1 MIKNIIKEFRD
12 FAVKGN
18 MLDMAVGIIIGGAFG
33 TVVNSLVKDL
43 IMPPISLVLAKVNFS
58 NLFFVLKQGAV
69 DHGPY
74 PSIDAAAKAGAVILN
89 IGSFLNA
96 AISFLVVAW
105 AVFILVKAVNKFKSR
120 SEPAQPNTKKC
131 PFCAMD
137 IPMAAIKCPAC
148 TADLNK

>member
-1 MIKNIIKEFRD
+1 MIKNVIKEFRD

-58 NLFFVLKQGAV
+58 NLFFVLKAGAV
-69 DHGPY
+69 DQGPY
-74 PSIDAAAKAGAVILN
+74 HSLDAAAKAGAVVLN

-96 AISFLVVAW
+96 MISFLVVAW
-105 AVFILVKAVNKFKSR
+105 AVFMLVKAVNKFK
-120 SEPAQPNTKKC
+120 EQPAPTAPNTKKC

-137 IPMAAIKCPAC
+137 IPIPAIKCPDC
-148 TADLNK
+148 TADLK

>member
-1 MIKNIIKEFRD
+1 MLKTIVKEFRD

-43 IMPPISLVLAKVNFS
+43 IMPPISLVLSKINFS
-58 NLFFVLKQGAV
+58 NLFWVLKAGAAEA
-69 DHGPY
+69 GPY
-74 PSIDAAAKAGAVILN
+74 HSVEAAAKAGAVVLN

-105 AVFILVKAVNKFKSR
+105 AVFMLVKAVNKFKDQ
-120 SEPAQPNTKKC
+120 PATAAPATKKC

-137 IPMAAIKCPAC
+137 IPLAAIKCHDC
-148 TADLNK
+148 TADLKE